1 MDDWQTTNGGV
12 VLFPRYPKN
21 SWTHL
26 CSQLTTT
33 RIWNFIACESLW
45 RLILRATGTAELIT
59 NLLIKMYC
67 VTSYFINVVYRET
80 EFKVFRYCHL
90 INFYLYIFS
99 FFFFSWTSNLMF
111 LMKLIIFY
119 LKEKRMISNITFKNI
134 PE

>member
-1 MDDWQTTNGGV
+1 MKFGETTNGGV

-33 RIWNFIACESLW
+33 RIWNFIECESLR

-67 VTSYFINVVYRET
+67 VTSYINVVCRET
-80 EFKVFRYCHL
+80 EFKVFHL
-90 INFYLYIFS
+90 INFYLYIYI
-99 FFFFSWTSNLMF
+99 FFFFLNEQFNAPVS
-111 LMKLIIFY
+111 MKLIIFY
-119 LKEKRMISNITFKNI
+119 LKRKKDDITFHKNCWC
-134 PE
+134 